1 MLQAFFYE
9 KIWREVETKVI
20 MDDFKKQCRRQLER
34 SVEQRIKYG
43 FFRQYK
49 PVLDDEPV
57 RIFETMKEYREWAHE
72 NLPRYLGYKIVEK
85 LEDESTES

>member
-1 MLQAFFYE
+1 ME
-9 KIWREVETKVI
+9 
-20 MDDFKKQCRRQLER
+20 DFKEQCRRGLER

-57 RIFETMKEYREWAHE
+57 RIFETMKEYREWADE
-72 NLPRYLGYKIVEK
+72 NLPRYLGYKIVK
-85 LEDESTES
+85 KDDE